1 MATIS
6 THRRRL
12 PVRKLP
18 RVVLAARQRGRNED
32 LDWIVPRHE
41 PDLRPA
47 LRAPSSS
54 FANRV
59 AGQAVHMV
67 LTRRPSLLPVLWVV
81 TGVVVA
87 ATYDYFDQLET
98 SGAILSAVVATLC
111 WPLLVLGFDVRIGRG
126 A

>member
-1 MATIS
+1 
-6 THRRRL
+6 
-12 PVRKLP
+12 
-18 RVVLAARQRGRNED
+18 
-32 LDWIVPRHE
+32 
-41 PDLRPA
+41 
-47 LRAPSSS
+47 
-54 FANRV
+54 
-59 AGQAVHMV
+59 MV
-67 LTRRPSLLPVLWVV
+67 LTRRPSLLPVLGVV